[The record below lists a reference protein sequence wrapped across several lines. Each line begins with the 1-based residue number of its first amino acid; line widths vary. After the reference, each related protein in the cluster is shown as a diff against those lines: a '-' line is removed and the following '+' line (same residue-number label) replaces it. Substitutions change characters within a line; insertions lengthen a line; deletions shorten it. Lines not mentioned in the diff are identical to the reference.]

1 MSVFS
6 SLSFDDH
13 EQVVFAAD
21 RASGLRAI
29 IAIHSTRLGPSLGGC
44 RMWPYKTDDEALED
58 VLRLSRAMTYKAA
71 VAGTGQGGGK
81 SVIIG
86 DPARDKS
93 EALFEAM
100 GRFVESLGGRYM
112 IAEDSGTTLR
122 DIEIVARQTRF
133 AGGLTA
139 KSGDPS
145 PATAWGTFHGIRAA
159 IEHHLKTTTL
169 EDVTVAVQGLGNVG
183 MQLCRFLHEAGARLI
198 VSDIK
203 TELAEQAA
211 ARFGATVETPGEIL
225 FAEAEVIAPCAL
237 GAVLDDIT
245 IPRLKATVVAGAAN
259 NQLAEDRHG
268 QMLVDRGI
276 LYAPDYVINAG
287 GIIDIDEV
295 RADGGYD
302 GNHALD
308 RCAAIHGT
316 LMDLFRRAEADGTPT
331 NVTADRMA
339 REILARGMVTRFA
352 KAS

>member
-6 SLSFDDH
+6 SASFCDH

-21 RASGLRAI
+21 PASGLRAI

-44 RMWPYKTDDEALED
+44 RMWPYKTDDQALED
-58 VLRLSRAMTYKAA
+58 VLRLSRAMTFKAA

-81 SVIIG
+81 AVIIG

-93 EALFEAM
+93 DALFEAM

-112 IAEDSGTTLR
+112 IAEDSGTTLQ

-145 PATAWGTFHGIRAA
+145 PATAWGTFHGVRAA
-159 IEHHLKTTTL
+159 VEKHLKHTTL
-169 EDVTVAVQGLGNVG
+169 EGVTVAVQGLGNVG

-203 TELAEQAA
+203 TELTEEAA
-211 ARFGATVETPGEIL
+211 ARFGAALATPGEIL
-225 FAEAEVIAPCAL
+225 FAEADVIAPCAL
-237 GAVLDDIT
+237 GAVLDDVT

-268 QMLVDRGI
+268 QMLLDRGI

-302 GNHALD
+302 ESHALD
-308 RCAAIHGT
+308 RCAAIYGT
-316 LMDLFRRAEADGTPT
+316 LMDLFRRAEADGATT
-331 NVTADRMA
+331 NLTADRMA
-339 REILARGMVTRFA
+339 QEILARGIVTPLA